1 MLCQCLLIQIPV
13 MNNVGTRIRNLDY
26 EYDILPMLHRNR
38 FNYLSIISLDN
49 EEIFYTGMLKLS
61 PTKIIRVER
70 QSSGWRTDTK
80 YLPVY

>member
-1 MLCQCLLIQIPV
+1 MSLNSNPV
-13 MNNVGTRIRNLDY
+13 MNNVRTGIRNLDY
-26 EYDILPMLHRNR
+26 EYDMPMLHGDR

-49 EEIFYTGMLKLS
+49 KGIFYMLKLS

-70 QSSGWRTDTK
+70 QGAGGQTQK